1 MLPALLFYANQAHQG
16 ERAVLKPSL
25 AMAIGIDHPW
35 PRDPMIIKVITRK
48 LDVSKCKVK
57 ENFII
62 SLPDMLEPPC
72 FLAQKEPVENHGFN
86 KGV

>member
-1 MLPALLFYANQAHQG
+1 
-16 ERAVLKPSL
+16 
-25 AMAIGIDHPW
+25 
-35 PRDPMIIKVITRK
+35 MIIKVITWK
-48 LDVSKCKVK
+48 LDVSKSKVK

-72 FLAQKEPVENHGFN
+72 FLAQKKPVENHGFN